1 MKISREAKEDLEKSI
16 ESLKFEL
23 EEKDTQIKTLKYKLM
38 TAENNEVDSSQV
50 QSLIE
55 KNTNLANRVFELESQ
70 IKQLVEMNSIDG
82 EMYNEDELDNILNK

>member
-1 MKISREAKEDLEKSI
+1 MKISQEAKEELQKNI
-16 ESLKFEL
+16 ETLKFEL